1 MSRQTVVL
9 SLPPDEL
16 PHVQNELIEAGFDA
30 AAAWGMEDL
39 AELLVTHRHIGAAI
53 IDGESDFEHAAA
65 LHEQL
70 HENGRSIPT
79 LIVVSDRTFE
89 HVARAITPADDDEY
103 VTRPYSTESIRW
115 RIEAM
120 LIRSQTVDDGSG
132 AVIQNGPIDAGE
144 WARRARI
151 LAVFNPKGG
160 VGKTT
165 IATNLAATL
174 QVRKHQRVLLVD
186 ADTVTGHVTTSLG
199 MEQVRS
205 VVDAWRDEA
214 DGAPL
219 ETFAEIASPHSS
231 GMMVLPLT
239 TSPLHT
245 EILDPVRVAD
255 AVAMSRRGF
264 DFIVVDMHPS
274 YGPINLDLFDRVDRI
289 LVPCTP
295 DLPALRAT
303 VQLRDVASELGILD
317 RIQMII
323 NRANSG
329 VSVADMERTV
339 GITALAQIRS
349 GGMFF
354 VKAANEGR
362 TVIDRFPKEGVT
374 ADFDALAER
383 LIAPAKATQPKP
395 AVRAMFGRA
404 KEATA

>member
-1 MSRQTVVL
+1 MSRQTVVV

-16 PHVQNELIEAGFDA
+16 PHVVGELTEAGFDA
-30 AAAWGMEDL
+30 LAASGTEDL
-39 AELLVTHRHIGAAI
+39 AELLAAHRHIGAAI
-53 IDGESDFEHAAA
+53 VDGESDFELAATLHA
-65 LHEQL
+65 QL
-70 HENGRSIPT
+70 HEDGRSVPT

-89 HVARAITPADDDEY
+89 HVARAIGAADDDEY

-132 AVIQNGPIDAGE
+132 SVIQNGPIDAGE

-214 DGAPL
+214 DGAPM
-219 ETFAEIASPHSS
+219 ETLVEIASPHSS

-354 VKAANEGR
+354 VRAANEGR
-362 TVIDRFPKEGVT
+362 TVVDRFPKEGVT

-383 LIAPAKATQPKP
+383 LIAPAKATQTKP
-395 AVRAMFGRA
+395 AMRTMFSRT